1 MQKLPYIIPECFVD
15 TNVVQTLIQRKG
27 VNHQMTCS
35 QVISSMSKGKLA
47 DEFAVGIIDA
57 DKKEPPSIKDF
68 NTIIGKSQEIT
79 LLKKS
84 DKPHY
89 LIKINNIMENFLLN
103 CAKEI
108 KFDMNEIGIS
118 PTLDGM
124 KKITK
129 NRSSQNNPIITKL
142 VKELNKSSQIRL
154 LTSILCYLIDNRYN
168 AKDDEL
174 KRLF

>member
-1 MQKLPYIIPECFVD
+1 
-15 TNVVQTLIQRKG
+15 
-27 VNHQMTCS
+27 
-35 QVISSMSKGKLA
+35 
-47 DEFAVGIIDA
+47 
-57 DKKEPPSIKDF
+57 
-68 NTIIGKSQEIT
+68 
-79 LLKKS
+79 
-84 DKPHY
+84 
-89 LIKINNIMENFLLN
+89 MENFLLN

-154 LTSILCYLIDNRYN
+154 LTSILYYLIDNRYN